1 MVGFLQPKKRN
12 VFFSFHYDDLMRVNV
27 VRLSGEFK
35 TERNSSGRSIEGFY
49 DRSLWESAK
58 SVGPDNIKRLIR
70 EGLERTSTVCLLVG
84 SETHSRRWVRYELA
98 RSVIDG
104 KGLVAIHINGVKDIN
119 YPHGTKARGKNPTS
133 CIGVAQRS
141 DGKYYLCEHVS
152 GAAGSSWQWYADY
165 TRAVDL
171 PAYLEAPNGN
181 KVMPL
186 SRGTQEY
193 DWVAQNGYRNVGGW
207 IDLAATEA
215 GR

>member
-1 MVGFLQPKKRN
+1 MAGLLQPRRRN
-12 VFFSFHYDDLMRVNV
+12 VFFSFHYEDLMRVNV

-35 TERNSSGRSIEGFY
+35 TDSNSTGRSIEGFY

-98 RSVIDG
+98 RSVIDR

-119 YPHGTKARGKNPTS
+119 YPHGTKTRGKNPAS
-133 CIGVAQRS
+133 CIGVARKS
-141 DGKYYLCEHVS
+141 DGYYYLCEHVS
-152 GAAGSSWQWYADY
+152 GTAGSSWKWYVDY

-171 PAYLEAPNGN
+171 PAYLEAP
-181 KVMPL
+181 KSDEVMPL

-193 DWVAQNGYRNVGGW
+193 DWTAQNGYKNVGGW
-207 IDLAATEA
+207 IDLAATEV